1 MFVCGGC
8 SVVVVVDGTREH
20 MNIVVVVVVIV
31 VGFILKNF
39 TLYFR

>member
-8 SVVVVVDGTREH
+8 SAVVVDGTREH
-20 MNIVVVVVVIV
+20 MNIVVVVIIV